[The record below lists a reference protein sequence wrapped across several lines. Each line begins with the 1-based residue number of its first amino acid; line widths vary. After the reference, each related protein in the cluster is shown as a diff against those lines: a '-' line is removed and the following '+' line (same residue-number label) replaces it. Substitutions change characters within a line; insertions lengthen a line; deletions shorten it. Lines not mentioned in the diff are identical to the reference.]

1 MPTKKKTQRSEP
13 GRPGEKI
20 KVFITRDRIHRR
32 ILEIAKQIRQDFPEE
47 PLLLVGVL
55 KGAVFFLS
63 DLARGIPGEVS
74 LDFIAVS
81 SYGKDTKTSGQVRLI
96 KDLDASI
103 EGRTVIV
110 VEDIL
115 DTGMTLQYLL
125 RILQQRK
132 PKDSASQSCS
142 ISPNAVSPRCKP
154 TTSDSPSPTNS
165 WSASASTMR
174 SGTATSRVSA
184 FSLSSHRTGPDIRH
198 LIDALSAQARC
209 ALGHPRCLRNRRH
222 RSPQKTFHSRS
233 SPA

>member
-1 MPTKKKTQRSEP
+1 MIWVSRFRQMNLAHGRGRELESRFQLGKTMATRKKTNRSAHA
-13 GRPGEKI
+13 RPDEKV
-20 KVFITRDRIHRR
+20 KVLITRDRIHRR
-32 ILEIAKQIRQDFPEE
+32 ILEIAKQIREDFPEE

-81 SYGKDTKTSGQVRLI
+81 SYGKDTKTSGQVRLT

-125 RILQQRK
+125 RIFEQRK
-132 PKDSASQSCS
+132 PKRLCVAVLLDKPERRTAAVQADYVGFTIPNEFVVGFGLDYAERYRNLQGVAVLTLKPQEKSA
-142 ISPNAVSPRCKP
+142 K
-154 TTSDSPSPTNS
+154 
-165 WSASASTMR
+165 SA
-174 SGTATSRVSA
+174 G
-184 FSLSSHRTGPDIRH
+184 
-198 LIDALSAQARC
+198 
-209 ALGHPRCLRNRRH
+209 
-222 RSPQKTFHSRS
+222 
-233 SPA
+233 